1 MNPELLSLI
10 GGSATGFIFRHMA
23 EKRQA
28 EKEIFER
35 LIAAN
40 QQTTAN
46 QDKAAERVP
55 VDAGKIT
62 RRIIVLSVLF
72 GAILAPFILPFFGI
86 PTIVE
91 YTKDNPEWLFGLIPA
106 STETIFQSVSG
117 FLYTKENREVLLSVV
132 GFYFGAAAAG
142 NKTWKDLKII

>member
-142 NKTWKDLKII
+142 NKT